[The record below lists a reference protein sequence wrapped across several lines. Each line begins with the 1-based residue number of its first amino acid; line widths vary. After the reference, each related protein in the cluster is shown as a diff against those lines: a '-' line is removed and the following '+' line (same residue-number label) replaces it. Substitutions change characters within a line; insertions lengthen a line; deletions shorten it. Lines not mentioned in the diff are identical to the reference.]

1 METQFKHLTM
11 THCTELIKLL
21 LIYEELLDGTLDTWK
36 THPADFNLKKM
47 QSQYDCDHTHY
58 QS

>member
-21 LIYEELLDGTLDTWK
+21 QISEELLDGTLDTRK
-36 THPADFNLKKM
+36 THPADFKLK
-47 QSQYDCDHTHY
+47 DNANPI
-58 QS
+58 